1 MAAGDYKE
9 AIKAFHAVLKEKREP
24 DPTLLTQLAGAY
36 LKANNPVEAKRVFI
50 QVGTYFGDRGFF
62 NKSVAAFKKA
72 LNITPDDNEILE
84 KLASYNDK
92 VPKFMIDGTILAKLK
107 RDADAHNT
115 GEHPSAA
122 PSLAAEAFEPEPD
135 SPPEIE
141 AQSDVPSA
149 VLEAFGELDNDPTE
163 NIDDTLPKQEP
174 VISSNTNEI
183 DRRRLEQALQAKA
196 QRKQDDSFE
205 EIIDLDDLD
214 DGESAEDGF
223 VMNFGEA
230 QDLSA
235 EPAQPKPAPPAAAAP
250 AARPAVQQ
258 PAPPARPAA
267 QQPAASAQPAAPS
280 PTRTVPPPPPRPAA
294 SARPAP
300 PPPPARPAVDLKA
313 DLHQP
318 LTRGGMVFKTQDQ
331 PKHQQKAA
339 PSSSFNSF
347 DDALDSIFSNS
358 GGGDYDLFG
367 LDDSEMN
374 LPPVHTPDSH
384 ELTMA
389 DASPEENAKHWPLF
403 RTMPPDIFMAFVVAL
418 DTRDY
423 EIGEDIVRQGDP
435 GDEMYLIAEGAVDII
450 VNIGGQPTKVASL
463 GEGDFF
469 GEASLIS
476 GAPRNATVR
485 PTAATNCLLLGR
497 SDLDKLVIEYPSVM
511 ASIESIY
518 YTRIQEN
525 ASRKGEAS

>member
-9 AIKAFHAVLKEKREP
+9 AIKAFHALLKEKREP

-36 LKANNPVEAKRVFI
+36 LKANNLQEAKRVFI

-72 LNITPDDNEILE
+72 LNITPDDKEILE

-107 RDADAHNT
+107 RDAEAHNT
-115 GEHPSAA
+115 GEHPSAG
-122 PSLAAEAFEPEPD
+122 PSLAAEALEPELEA
-135 SPPEIE
+135 SQPEQ
-141 AQSDVPSA
+141 QSDVPSA
-149 VLEAFGELDNDPTE
+149 VMEAFSDLEASGPTE
-163 NIDDTLPKQEP
+163 NIDDTLPRQEP
-174 VISSNTNEI
+174 VISANTNEI
-183 DRRRLEQALQAKA
+183 DRLNLERALQAKA
-196 QRKQDDSFE
+196 QRKQEESYE
-205 EIIDLDDLD
+205 EIIDLDELD
-214 DGESAEDGF
+214 DDEPADDGF

-230 QDLSA
+230 QDITP
-235 EPAQPKPAPPAAAAP
+235 EPAQAQPAPPAAAAP
-250 AARPAVQQ
+250 PARPAA
-258 PAPPARPAA
+258 APPARPAPLLTSEPSA
-267 QQPAASAQPAAPS
+267 WPASPPPA
-280 PTRTVPPPPPRPAA
+280 RTVPPPPPRPNAA
-294 SARPAP
+294 ARPTP
-300 PPPPARPAVDLKA
+300 PPPPARPTVDLKA
-313 DLHQP
+313 DLNQP

-331 PKHQQKAA
+331 PKPPQKAENT
-339 PSSSFNSF
+339 STFESF

-374 LPPVHTPDSH
+374 LPSVQKADAH
-384 ELTMA
+384 EMTMA

-450 VNIGGQPTKVASL
+450 VSIGGQPTKVASL
-463 GEGDFF
+463 GEGNFF

-485 PTAATNCLLLGR
+485 PTTPTNCLLLGR